1 MRHRNI
7 GRKLGRNPNHQ
18 RALMRMLAT
27 SLILTEATKDDYDNY
42 NYNVGKSGKKIRE
55 VKPDAKI
62 QGRIITTL
70 PKAKEVRPMV
80 EKLITLAKGVVEAQK
95 AADAL
100 DYAGKKDRREDAYK
114 AWRNS
119 EQHAKWVAAMAPV
132 VAARRRAFN
141 ILRDKIAVAIL
152 FDKIAPRYV
161 DRQGGYTRILKLAK
175 PRLGDAGQRAIL
187 EFVGRNNGAFERTKV
202 QTAQPVVDV
211 Q

>member
-1 MRHRNI
+1 MRHRNL

-18 RALMRMLAT
+18 RALKRMLAT
-27 SLILTEATKDDYDNY
+27 SLILTEATAEDYDNY
-42 NYNVGKSGKKIRE
+42 NYNVGKTGKQIRT

-80 EKLITLAKGVVEAQK
+80 EKLVTLAKSVIEDQK

-100 DYAGKKDRREDAYK
+100 DFTGDRKSDAWK

-119 EQHAKWVAAMAPV
+119 EKHAQWVAAIAPV
-132 VAARRRAFN
+132 VAARRRAYD

-161 DRQGGYTRILKLAK
+161 ERPGGYTRILKLAT
-175 PRLGDAGQRAIL
+175 PRLGDAGERAIL
-187 EFVGRNNGAFERTKV
+187 EFVGRNEGAFERNKV
-202 QTAQPVVDV
+202 QAQQPVVDAE
-211 Q
+211 

>member
-1 MRHRNI
+1 MRHRNL

-18 RALMRMLAT
+18 RALKRMLAT
-27 SLILTEATKDDYDNY
+27 SLILTEATAEDYDNY
-42 NYNVGKSGKKIRE
+42 NYNVGKTGKQIRT

-80 EKLITLAKGVVEAQK
+80 EKLVTLAKSVIEDQK

-100 DYAGKKDRREDAYK
+100 DFTGDRKSDAWK

-119 EQHAKWVAAMAPV
+119 DKHAQWVAAIAPV
-132 VAARRRAFN
+132 VAARRRAYD

-161 DRQGGYTRILKLAK
+161 ERAGGYTRILKLAT
-175 PRLGDAGQRAIL
+175 PRLGDAGERAIL
-187 EFVGRNNGAFERTKV
+187 EFVGRNDGAFDRTKV
-202 QTAQPVVDV
+202 QAQQPVVEAE
-211 Q
+211 

>member
-18 RALMRMLAT
+18 RALKRMLAT
-27 SLILTEATKDDYDNY
+27 SLILTEATAEDYDNY
-42 NYNVGKSGKKIRE
+42 NYNVGKTGKHIRT
-55 VKPDAKI
+55 VKPDAKV

-80 EKLITLAKGVVEAQK
+80 EKLITLAKSVIDAQK

-100 DYAGKKDRREDAYK
+100 NFQGTRNDQGWKE
-114 AWRNS
+114 WRNS
-119 EQHAKWVAAMAPV
+119 DKHSQWVAAIAPV

-141 ILRDKIAVAIL
+141 ILRDKIAVSVL

-161 DRQGGYTRILKLAK
+161 DRAGGYTRILKLAK
-175 PRLGDAGQRAIL
+175 PRLGDAGQRAII
-187 EFVGRNNGAFERTKV
+187 EFVGRNDGAFERTKV
-202 QTAQPVVDV
+202 QSVQPTVDV
-211 Q
+211 E

>member
-1 MRHRNI
+1 MRHRNL

-18 RALMRMLAT
+18 RALKRMLAT
-27 SLILTEATKDDYDNY
+27 SLILTEATAEDYDNY
-42 NYNVGKSGKKIRE
+42 NYNVGKTGKQIRT

-80 EKLITLAKGVVEAQK
+80 EKLVTLAKSVIEDQK

-100 DYAGKKDRREDAYK
+100 DFTGDRKSDAWK

-119 EQHAKWVAAMAPV
+119 EKHAQWVAAIAPV
-132 VAARRRAFN
+132 VAARRRAYD

-161 DRQGGYTRILKLAK
+161 ERPGGYTRILKLAT
-175 PRLGDAGQRAIL
+175 PRLGDSGARAIL
-187 EFVGRNNGAFERTKV
+187 EFVGRNDGAFERNKV
-202 QTAQPVVDV
+202 QAQQPVVDAE
-211 Q
+211 

>member
-1 MRHRNI
+1 MRHRNL

-18 RALMRMLAT
+18 RALKRMLAT
-27 SLILTEATKDDYDNY
+27 SLILTEATAEDYDNY
-42 NYNVGKSGKKIRE
+42 NYNVGKTGKQIRT

-80 EKLITLAKGVVEAQK
+80 EKLVTLAKSVIEDQK

-100 DYAGKKDRREDAYK
+100 DFTGDRKSDAWK

-119 EQHAKWVAAMAPV
+119 EKHAQWVAAIAPV
-132 VAARRRAFN
+132 VAARRRAYD

-152 FDKIAPRYV
+152 FDKIAPRDV
-161 DRQGGYTRILKLAK
+161 ERPGGYTRILKLAT
-175 PRLGDAGQRAIL
+175 PRLGDAGERAIL
-187 EFVGRNNGAFERTKV
+187 EFVGRNEGAFERTKV
-202 QTAQPVVDV
+202 QAQKPVVDAE
-211 Q
+211 

>member
-1 MRHRNI
+1 MRHRNL

-18 RALMRMLAT
+18 RALKRMLAT
-27 SLILTEATKDDYDNY
+27 SLILTEATAEDYDNY
-42 NYNVGKSGKKIRE
+42 NYNVGKTGKQIRT

-80 EKLITLAKGVVEAQK
+80 EKLVTLAKSVIEDQK

-100 DYAGKKDRREDAYK
+100 DFTGDRKSDAWK

-119 EQHAKWVAAMAPV
+119 EKHAQWVAAIAPV
-132 VAARRRAFN
+132 VAARRRAYD

-161 DRQGGYTRILKLAK
+161 ERPGGYTRILKLAT
-175 PRLGDAGQRAIL
+175 PRLGDAGERAIL
-187 EFVGRNNGAFERTKV
+187 EFVGRNEGAFDRTKV
-202 QTAQPVVDV
+202 QAQQPVVDAE
-211 Q
+211 

>member
-1 MRHRNI
+1 MRHRNL

-18 RALMRMLAT
+18 RALKRMLAT
-27 SLILTEATKDDYDNY
+27 SLILTEATAEDYDNY
-42 NYNVGKSGKKIRE
+42 NYNVGKTGKQIRT
-55 VKPDAKI
+55 VKPDAKV

-80 EKLITLAKGVVEAQK
+80 EKLVTLAKSVIEDQK

-100 DYAGKKDRREDAYK
+100 DFTGDRKSDAWK

-119 EQHAKWVAAMAPV
+119 EKHAQWVAASAPV
-132 VAARRRAFN
+132 VAARRRAYD

-161 DRQGGYTRILKLAK
+161 ERPGGYTRILKLAT
-175 PRLGDAGQRAIL
+175 PRLGDAGERAIL
-187 EFVGRNNGAFERTKV
+187 EFVGRNDGAFERTKV
-202 QTAQPVVDV
+202 QAQKPVVDAE
-211 Q
+211 

>member
-1 MRHRNI
+1 MRHRNL

-18 RALMRMLAT
+18 RALKRMLAT
-27 SLILTEATKDDYDNY
+27 SLILTEATAEDYDNY
-42 NYNVGKSGKKIRE
+42 NYNVGKTGKQIRT

-80 EKLITLAKGVVEAQK
+80 EKLVTLAKSVIEDQK

-100 DYAGKKDRREDAYK
+100 DFTGDRKSDAWK

-119 EQHAKWVAAMAPV
+119 EKHAQWVAAIAPV
-132 VAARRRAFN
+132 VAARRRAYD

-161 DRQGGYTRILKLAK
+161 ERPGGYTRILKLAT
-175 PRLGDAGQRAIL
+175 PRLGDAGERAIL
-187 EFVGRNNGAFERTKV
+187 EFVGRNEGAFERTKV
-202 QTAQPVVDV
+202 QAQKPVVDAE
-211 Q
+211 

>member
-1 MRHRNI
+1 MRHRNL

-18 RALMRMLAT
+18 RALKRMLAT
-27 SLILTEATKDDYDNY
+27 SLILTEATSEDYDKY
-42 NYNVGKSGKKIRE
+42 NYNVGKTGKQIRT

-80 EKLITLAKGVVEAQK
+80 EKLVTLAKSVIEDQK

-100 DYAGKKDRREDAYK
+100 DFTGDRKSDAWK

-119 EQHAKWVAAMAPV
+119 EKHAQWVAAIAPV
-132 VAARRRAFN
+132 VADRRRAYD
-141 ILRDKIAVAIL
+141 ILRDKIAVSVL

-161 DRQGGYTRILKLAK
+161 ERPGGYTRILKLAT
-175 PRLGDAGQRAIL
+175 PRLGDAGARAIL
-187 EFVGRNNGAFERTKV
+187 EFVGRNDGAFERVKV
-202 QTAQPVVDV
+202 KTQQPTVDAE
-211 Q
+211 

>member
-1 MRHRNI
+1 MRHRNL

-18 RALMRMLAT
+18 RALKRMLAT
-27 SLILTEATKDDYDNY
+27 SLILTEATAEDYDNY
-42 NYNVGKSGKKIRE
+42 NYNVGKTGKQIRT

-80 EKLITLAKGVVEAQK
+80 EKLVTLAKSVIEDQK
-95 AADAL
+95 ATDAL
-100 DYAGKKDRREDAYK
+100 DFTGDRKSDAWK

-119 EQHAKWVAAMAPV
+119 EKHAQWVAAIAPV
-132 VAARRRAFN
+132 VAARRRAYD

-161 DRQGGYTRILKLAK
+161 ERPGGYTRILKLAT
-175 PRLGDAGQRAIL
+175 PRLGDAGERAIL
-187 EFVGRNNGAFERTKV
+187 EFVGRNEGAFERTK
-202 QTAQPVVDV
+202 AQAQKPIVDAE
-211 Q
+211 